1 MPHRLRHYSSG
12 MLIRPVRAEDAAS
25 LRRNCFSAMSLEDI
39 ASLIEDSADAMERGE
54 GVMLVAVDGEKE
66 AVGTCSV
73 SRLGHRLCRHRA
85 EISGFVV
92 APLSRGTG
100 LARQI
105 VEAARRQ
112 AASWGCT
119 ILEISCR
126 GRTHAEDAY
135 RGFGFTEWGRLPG
148 GFHDDSGLIFD
159 EVRLWMPIPET
170 AR

>member
-1 MPHRLRHYSSG
+1 
-12 MLIRPVRAEDAAS
+12 MLIRPVREEDAAS
-25 LRRNCFSAMSLEDI
+25 LQRNCFSATSLDDVATMI
-39 ASLIEDSADAMERGE
+39 GDSADGVKRGE
-54 GVMLVAVDGEKE
+54 GVMLVAVDDDGSV
-66 AVGTCSV
+66 VGTCSV
-73 SRLGHRLCRHRA
+73 NRLQHRLCRHRA
-85 EISGFVV
+85 EVGGFVITPS
-92 APLSRGTG
+92 ARGTG
-100 LARQI
+100 LARKI
-105 VEAARRQ
+105 IEAAFQ
-112 AASWGCT
+112 HAASWGCT